1 MAVIINVP
9 TRRRRAQSM
18 FTPEQLAA
26 FAEALP
32 LLADNQAVLI
42 ADADTEGEARYA
54 ARVAQEELRT
64 QYDTDSRTNVFEHE
78 GSWRAA
84 LRRKH
89 GTPRATPAPAAE
101 PAQEPE
107 QEPAQEPEQVHTP
120 LPATGEPVT
129 PVPAAPQVPAG
140 TPQA

>member
-18 FTPEQLAA
+18 FTPDQLAA

-64 QYDTDSRTNVFEHE
+64 QYDTDSRTNVFEHD
-78 GSWRAA
+78 GQWRAA

-89 GTPRATPAPAAE
+89 GTQRRATTESTGVAPAAVE
-101 PAQEPE
+101 A
-107 QEPAQEPEQVHTP
+107 PEQVHAP
-120 LPATGEPVT
+120 LPESGEPVT
-129 PVPAAPQVPAG
+129 PVPAPQAPVT